1 MAAPHGYSTVP
12 LTPSAGGVIHAMHG
26 GGSGSPPDNYSGIS
40 MIQATGPVDIKEYSG
55 GGETLIGGDPTSTN
69 DPALIAVAAVST
81 QELNNDPTAATAAK
95 SPMTTEKPTAAKSS
109 TNEAPSSKQITLN
122 GHTITLTKPF
132 DLNEGSKESEALAWF
147 GVDKAADEG
156 LKKEVLQA
164 LFDGVCD
171 TDKPL
176 IMVLECEPIRRLVQ
190 SLAEKLL
197 VNLTRPVVKKTPA
210 IIASKELQS
219 ATLMSFNVFKNQC
232 KTKTAKEYIES
243 SNADIVCTQKDT
255 KTEYTNYTEIK
266 ACGADDDTV
275 RVYLKKGIPSAKNI
289 ECIVEGANSAV
300 LFTYQD
306 VIIANMGSN
315 DPALLEAVL
324 KKTPHIIVGS
334 VVNAPTG
341 YALAD
346 PIKTEQITTDA
357 IWYKADPEVFTLKD
371 AAIPN
376 IIVKDDQY
384 TAPYSCSYSDHN
396 PITAVI
402 EFKNTIKKMLLNSD
416 RAAVAASVEAT
427 SATGVGSLAVE
438 AISPSEGSDS
448 STKRALAVGESGAA
462 ALAAT
467 SEKSAAAGSPGAS
480 VMDTA
485 SASGVL
491 GSAASSPALAA
502 TGESAVASGV
512 LGAAAST
519 STPALTAATGES
531 AVASGSS
538 VTGPLAGTSVATNPS
553 TTLSATSTT
562 LLPASTASITGSV
575 TAASLTNPLVVSLPT
590 GSASDAASSEGT
602 STVASNAASATASA
616 TASTAELVA
625 NTLATGLKTNT
636 SAAVTVPAEGT
647 AGTIE
652 AADTDTLTKRIAFLE
667 AEPTEDKLEI
677 METIFVGPDREAV
690 LKDQQNAYASFYTRT
705 TPTSAHVQYKTK
717 NSRNMLD
724 YVKVHLYQSIDD
736 TIDGVKRRV
745 IRKITDQYKQF
756 EKDIKRM
763 NHLTFIS
770 DTFVR
775 PVKQEGISDTEYK
788 DILKIINELPDHV
801 RQIVL
806 SLNQYMTETPIGIGM
821 NENDRS
827 GIKIDEYPAL
837 FMILPDKIV
846 FHRVSLY
853 KQIMTMND
861 PADMTPSHFITM
873 FTFEINPKTL
883 KGSIQIDTYDIKG
896 YVKEFE
902 IAHARNF
909 EIASAIAQKRTF
921 MTTLR
926 EIFTQKSKRYGPIKV
941 HIDPITREKV
951 SNVYHKSLV
960 ENAKRGETYDIHT
973 LYEIIERLELDPKR
987 REEKLAEF
995 DEIKD
1000 DHKLLTTFI
1009 REYNTNTQMEVE
1021 ALQKSYDFRSVNEQW
1036 YNTFAIS
1043 PPDIIRTLPTDS
1055 YDIAIQQSIH
1065 KLITQPDV
1073 QKVIAVQF
1081 MRELEQRMEYYKK
1094 YYDTKSTINKREND
1108 LMIVLRTDNN
1118 LSELLERITESRA
1131 ANANTWLPAL
1141 SRVFTRRAI
1150 TGDIDEREKF
1160 HDRMRLKSGVVADAN
1175 ATCARAAAYYTLFQT
1190 LVNEIGTYLSNK
1202 RDIPY
1207 TKKPIITV
1215 KCDIITTQPIDL
1227 NAAADTFLEQIET
1240 KGQISPPE
1248 VKVLERAV
1256 ATTIQQVSNIETDAL
1271 TGLFD
1276 DELAKKIAVAAV
1288 AVLLEDFEREHKNGA
1303 VAAINPDAVVT
1314 TVVVDKAKMNAEA
1327 AKAET
1332 AKAES
1337 ESEAAAELEAS
1348 AKAEAEAAAKAE
1360 VEAAYKEAEKA
1371 EAARIAR
1378 TEEGSVI
1385 KYPPGPGELP
1395 PLNSSKKYISQ
1406 HNSVKES
1413 SYRDI
1418 IGTIAKERWINKLR
1432 IDPVID
1438 RAWKLLNRIDD
1449 VGFTLYDTMN
1459 RHPDSKKYESEL
1471 IGYSKNIGKKLKEYL
1486 KIPISNYNNK
1496 NTARIPLVSAMDD
1509 TVMKV
1514 TSIEFDLKDA
1524 KSNNVASSLPSSSV
1538 VSAPTSVAVTKLN
1551 ALNTFVRANP
1561 LSKKRNLRTKNVP
1574 PLTNTKKIQLKMKT
1588 LSKLIDSTQGH
1599 LIDQFK
1605 LMKQTTR
1612 TKQLQDE
1619 IDNLMEKIDDRMTQ
1633 LNDIYMKDPNIHS
1646 ETITTFIAECYSLL
1660 ERINVLTNEIKL
1672 ITDTNGGK
1680 RRTQKKRKQKKR
1692 FGSQK
1697 KRV

>member
-1 MAAPHGYSTVP
+1 MAAPPGYSTGSMIP
-12 LTPSAGGVIHAMHG
+12 ATGGVIHAMRG
-26 GGSGSPPDNYSGIS
+26 GGGGSPPDNYSSNS
-40 MIQATGPVDIKEYSG
+40 MIVDVGPVPMKGYSG
-55 GGETLIGGDPTSTN
+55 GGDTLTGGDPTGIAAAAAATTEVNKASTGAATTAQITSTN

-81 QELNNDPTAATAAK
+81 QESNNDLTTATKSVAVTESPTDLE
-95 SPMTTEKPTAAKSS
+95 S
-109 TNEAPSSKQITLN
+109 SSKQITLN
-122 GHTITLTKPF
+122 GHTITITKPW
-132 DLNEGSKESEALAWF
+132 DLKEGSKESEALAWF
-147 GVDKAADEG
+147 GVDKAADEE

-164 LFDGVCD
+164 LYDGVCD

-197 VNLTRPVVKKTPA
+197 GNLTRPVVKKTPA

-243 SNADIVCTQKDT
+243 SKADIVCTQKDT

-275 RVYLKKGIPSAKNI
+275 RVYLKKGIPSAKSI
-289 ECIVEGANSAV
+289 ECIGEGTNSAV

-315 DPALLEAVL
+315 DPSLLEEVL
-324 KKTPHIIVGS
+324 KKAPHIIVGS
-334 VVNAPTG
+334 VSIAPTG

-346 PIKTEQITTDA
+346 PIKAEQITTGA

-371 AAIPN
+371 A
-376 IIVKDDQY
+376 IISDIVAKTDQPVDPS
-384 TAPYSCSYSDHN
+384 TCSYSDHN

-402 EFKNTIKKMLLNSD
+402 EFTNTIKKMLLHSD
-416 RAAVAASVEAT
+416 QAAIITAKSTTEASAVGSRASEVITQNASVVAEEESGSLPKKKASLLTGESGTAVDGAIEGSSDAIGALDATTSTSTPTLIASEGVPGSDVTSGALEAEASTKAT
-427 SATGVGSLAVE
+427 SATIPEL
-438 AISPSEGSDS
+438 I
-448 STKRALAVGESGAA
+448 
-462 ALAAT
+462 
-467 SEKSAAAGSPGAS
+467 
-480 VMDTA
+480 
-485 SASGVL
+485 
-491 GSAASSPALAA
+491 
-502 TGESAVASGV
+502 
-512 LGAAAST
+512 AST
-519 STPALTAATGES
+519 SGEGAAE
-531 AVASGSS
+531 
-538 VTGPLAGTSVATNPS
+538 S
-553 TTLSATSTT
+553 TTA
-562 LLPASTASITGSV
+562 
-575 TAASLTNPLVVSLPT
+575 
-590 GSASDAASSEGT
+590 
-602 STVASNAASATASA
+602 
-616 TASTAELVA
+616 
-625 NTLATGLKTNT
+625 LATGPETDT
-636 SAAVTVPAEGT
+636 SAVTTLPTEGAEGTEGT

-827 GIKIDEYPAL
+827 GIKIDEYPSL

-853 KQIMTMND
+853 KQNMTMND
-861 PADMTPSHFITM
+861 PDDMAPSHFITM

-883 KGSIQIDTYDIKG
+883 KGSIQIDKYDIKG

-902 IAHARNF
+902 MAHARNF
-909 EIASAIAQKRTF
+909 EIAAAIAQKRTF

-960 ENAKRGETYDIHT
+960 ENAKRGEKYDIDT
-973 LYEIIERLELDPKR
+973 LYEIIERLELDPKKK
-987 REEKLAEF
+987 EEKLAEF

-1000 DHKLLTTFI
+1000 DHVKLTRFI
-1009 REYNTNTQMEVE
+1009 REYNANTQMEVE
-1021 ALQKSYDFRSVNEQW
+1021 ALQKSYNFRSVNEQW
-1036 YNTFAIS
+1036 YSTFAIS

-1055 YDIAIQQSIH
+1055 YDVAIQQSIH

-1073 QKVIAVQF
+1073 QKVIAAQF

-1108 LMIVLRTDNN
+1108 LMIVLRSDNN

-1160 HDRMRLKSGVVADAN
+1160 YDRMRVKTGVVADAN

-1190 LVNEIGTYLSNK
+1190 LVNEIGTYLSNN

-1248 VKVLERAV
+1248 VKALERVV

-1288 AVLLEDFEREHKNGA
+1288 AVLLEDFEREYKNGA

-1314 TVVVDKAKMNAEA
+1314 TVVVNKAKMNAE
-1327 AKAET
+1327 T
-1332 AKAES
+1332 
-1337 ESEAAAELEAS
+1337 
-1348 AKAEAEAAAKAE
+1348 AKAEAERAEAERASKAIAEREAEREAEITAKAEAERAAKAAT
-1360 VEAAYKEAEKA
+1360 VAYSGKKAKE
-1371 EAARIAR
+1371 
-1378 TEEGSVI
+1378 SVI
-1385 KYPPGPGELP
+1385 NYPPGPTELP

-1406 HNSVKES
+1406 HDNVKGF

-1418 IGTIAKERWINKLR
+1418 IAKIKPTRWIEKLR
-1432 IDPVID
+1432 IDPSIG
-1438 RAWKLLNRIDD
+1438 RAWALLNRIDKA
-1449 VGFTLYDTMN
+1449 GFTMYDN
-1459 RHPDSKKYESEL
+1459 IPVHPDLIEYEAPLTE
-1471 IGYSKNIGKKLKEYL
+1471 YSRNIGEKLDAYLKTRIANTNGKNAARTPLTSTLNDILMKVGAIEFELKDKLKDDKFVDNPLFKE
-1486 KIPISNYNNK
+1486 IDSAASN
-1496 NTARIPLVSAMDD
+1496 
-1509 TVMKV
+1509 
-1514 TSIEFDLKDA
+1514 
-1524 KSNNVASSLPSSSV
+1524 LPSTP
-1538 VSAPTSVAVTKLN
+1538 VSAPVAKPAPVAKSTGESN
-1551 ALNTFVRANP
+1551 ALNTFINANP
-1561 LSKKRNLRTKNVP
+1561 LSKKRNLTSKIVP
-1574 PLTNTKKIQLKMKT
+1574 SLTNTKKIQLEMKT
-1588 LSKLIDSTQGH
+1588 LSKLINSTQTQI
-1599 LIDQFK
+1599 LQQFK
-1605 LMKQTTR
+1605 HMKQTTR
-1612 TKQLQDE
+1612 TNQLEKE
-1619 IDNLMEKIDDRMTQ
+1619 IDNLMQEIQDRMTQ
-1633 LNDIYMKDPNIHS
+1633 VNDVYMKDPNIHY
-1646 ETITTFIAECYSLL
+1646 ETITTFIAECNSLL
-1660 ERINVLTNEIKL
+1660 KRIDVLMNEIKL
-1672 ITDTNGGK
+1672 ITETNGGK